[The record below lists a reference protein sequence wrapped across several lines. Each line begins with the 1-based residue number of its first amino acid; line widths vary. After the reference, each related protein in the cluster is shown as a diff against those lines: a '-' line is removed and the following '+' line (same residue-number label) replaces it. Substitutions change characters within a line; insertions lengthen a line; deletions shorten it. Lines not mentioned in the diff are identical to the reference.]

1 MTSTD
6 VPPRWDVSDVF
17 PSLASRSFAAALEGL
32 EADASRLA
40 ARYDE
45 AGIGAVEP
53 HEPTAAEIAVLDEVL
68 AATNAAQQA
77 LSELRTYVI
86 AFVAVDAGDEAGQA
100 ASSRLERSGAALRKL
115 SARLAPWVA
124 ALGPEALTAASASA
138 AEHAFALERAAL
150 RSEHQMEPAEEAL
163 YADLAL
169 TGSSAWH
176 RLWADTTALLE
187 ADVALPAGP
196 AHLGMAAVRGLG
208 MHPDPAVRRAGYEA
222 ELATWPSVA
231 VACAAA
237 MNAIKGEAD
246 LVNARRRWDDPLDAS
261 LFANAVD
268 RPTFEAMQAAV
279 TDALPDFRRWLRV
292 KARLLGHG
300 ADRGLPWWDLFAP
313 LPRAGGDTLSWDEGV
328 GVVTDAFASYSPQL
342 RDVIDRATSECWL
355 DAEPRPGKRGGAF
368 CAPFVGDRSIV

>member
-77 LSELRTYVI
+77 LGDLRTYVT
-86 AFVAVDAGDEAGQA
+86 AFVAVDAADEAGQA

-124 ALGPEALTAASASA
+124 ALGPEALTAASPSA

-176 RLWADTTALLE
+176 RLWADTTALLA

-246 LVNARRRWDDPLDAS
+246 LVNARRRWDDPLDAA

-279 TDALPDFRRWLRV
+279 TDALPDSPRGRRG
-292 KARLLGHG
+292 KARRPAPG
-300 ADRGLPWWDLFAP
+300 ANRG
-313 LPRAGGDTLSWDEGV
+313 
-328 GVVTDAFASYSPQL
+328 
-342 RDVIDRATSECWL
+342 
-355 DAEPRPGKRGGAF
+355 RPG
-368 CAPFVGDRSIV
+368 GDRSPPRPPPAGAPFARAEGAGGRAPPPP